1 VSATGPRIGFPEW
14 IILSIAPM
22 HGCGRDTGQRLFLT
36 PSGYSTGGRGAEK
49 RGMGTDLGC
58 STQMHTYGHRDSGVG
73 DDDRDHV
80 ATGEEVKWDGPGW
93 QTIGI

>member
-1 VSATGPRIGFPEW
+1 
-14 IILSIAPM
+14 
-22 HGCGRDTGQRLFLT
+22 
-36 PSGYSTGGRGAEK
+36 
-49 RGMGTDLGC
+49 MGTDLGW

-80 ATGEEVKWDGPGW
+80 ATGEVEKWDGPGW